1 MTIVSIDRT
10 VPCRLADANPIITR
24 AHCAHSRN
32 WSRLLV
38 PIVALCAAIAGDA
51 FAQTARDGGAAPI
64 KSQRVPKTAEELV
77 AVRVAVVGLIAP
89 SSTVRIAVTFDI
101 TPDWHI
107 YWENP
112 GDSGVAT
119 TIALEL
125 PTGCVAAQH
134 ADGSVRVDYPVPKIF
149 QEGETT
155 FGYEKSVTLSVEVT
169 LPAAIPAE
177 GLPVVVKS
185 SWLVCKE
192 LCLFGRN
199 TASADLAKPV
209 ESTAPAA
216 VSLRDSLSR
225 LPLPLASDCKA
236 TLIEVTASA
245 AVLSVE
251 SQGAKEVTFVPLET
265 PGVRLASGSLAQ
277 SAGSSLRVPLEIN
290 PENALGKPLAVA
302 GLLIYNVGGNNPR
315 AYSFRIAVPTSVSKP

>member
-77 AVRVAVVGLIAP
+77 AVRVAVVGSIAP
-89 SSTVRIAVTFDI
+89 SSTVR
-101 TPDWHI
+101 
-107 YWENP
+107 
-112 GDSGVAT
+112 
-119 TIALEL
+119 
-125 PTGCVAAQH
+125 VAAQH

-251 SQGAKEVTFVPLET
+251 SQGAKEFTFVPLET

-277 SAGSSLRVPLEIN
+277 SAGSSFRVPLDIN
-290 PENALGKPLAVA
+290 PENALGNPLAVA
-302 GLLIYNVGGNNPR
+302 GLRIYNVGGNNPR